1 MEKKLTSQIEP
12 GAAAAPAPAVSVEAD
27 VKPVAIPRLQ
37 FLLAAVGILLTMLPV
52 TMIVPVLKE
61 LVSERFHLAPFWAH
75 AFMSTSLAGSILLAP
90 FAGILIDRSR
100 SRRGIIFFAL
110 SGEALCFAAMAL
122 APSFL
127 ILMLARFIEGGMHI
141 AALSAWLAAGADLSA
156 GPPTAGPGR
165 TRAGRVMGALG
176 GVLML
181 GISIG
186 VPLGG
191 VIAKTD
197 SLRVLW
203 AAALVAGVT
212 ALLALA
218 LAPGRKQPNPSFG
231 LREFAAV
238 LKQNHWLA
246 LPYAYSFIDRLCIGV
261 VVSTL
266 TLYMTDIL
274 RFDPAQRGMELAF
287 FLLPFA
293 GLSYFVGRL
302 SDRIGRVWLMASGS
316 LLFGFVFMSY
326 GYLSGSGMTVA
337 MIASGVLSAVM
348 FAPNLAM
355 CKDLSAPENH
365 GTAFAGYNVAGSLG
379 FMAGPLLGGG
389 LFAGFNSLFESPE
402 AYRYTFLVAG
412 SFEVLCALISL
423 PFLARLRRSK
433 RVL

>member
-1 MEKKLTSQIEP
+1 MEKKNLKTDSD
-12 GAAAAPAPAVSVEAD
+12 AAALPAVSAGG
-27 VKPVAIPRLQ
+27 KYSQAGIPRSQ
-37 FLLAAVGILLTMLPV
+37 FLLVGAGILLTMLPV

-61 LVSERFHLAPFWAH
+61 LVSLRFHIDAFWAH

-90 FAGILIDRSR
+90 WAGILIDRSR
-100 SRRGIIFFAL
+100 SRRRIIFFAL
-110 SGEALCFAAMAL
+110 LGEALCFAAMAL

-127 ILMLARFIEGGMHI
+127 VLMLARFIEGGMHI

-156 GPPTAGPGR
+156 GSGSAGAGR
-165 TRAGRVMGALG
+165 PRSGRVMGALG
-176 GVLML
+176 GILML

-191 VIAKTD
+191 IIAKTD

-203 AAALVAGVT
+203 AAALVAGIT
-212 ALLALA
+212 ALLALL
-218 LAPGRKQPNPSFG
+218 LAGGRKQPNPSFG
-231 LREFAAV
+231 MREFAGV

-246 LPYAYSFIDRLCIGV
+246 LPYAYTFIDRLCIGV

-302 SDRIGRVWLMASGS
+302 SDRIGRVWLMAAGS
-316 LLFGFVFMSY
+316 LLFGFVFMGY
-326 GYLSGSGMTVA
+326 GYLSGAGMTIA

-355 CKDLSAPENH
+355 CKDLSSAENH

-389 LFAGFNSLFESPE
+389 LFAGFSSLFEPLE
-402 AYRYTFLVAG
+402 AYRCTFLVAG
-412 SFEVLCALISL
+412 SFEVLCALVSL
-423 PFLARLRRSK
+423 PFLLRLRRSK
-433 RVL
+433 KVL